1 VAAAAAAI
9 RGLISDIISDIDHQS
24 IINPHTGNE
33 DTVIPA

>member
-24 IINPHTGNE
+24 IINPHNE